1 MKEIDHFLTKSSEVL
16 NKIDKKNIF
25 KSLKILKNCQK
36 TNGRIFFAGTG
47 GGAGHASHAA
57 NDFRKICNIESY
69 SITDNVSEL
78 TARINDDGWHSSY
91 SNWLKVSKMNNK
103 DILFIFSV
111 GGGND
116 KKKISQNLIECIKFA
131 KRKRGKIISIVG
143 KNDGYAAKYSDAC
156 IIIPNV
162 SKKYITP
169 LTEGFQ
175 AIIWHLLVSHS
186 SIQKNKTKW

>member
-1 MKEIDHFLTKSSEVL
+1 MKEIDDFLTKSSEVL
-16 NKIDKKNIF
+16 NKIDKKTIS

-36 TNGRIFFAGTG
+36 INGRIFFAGTG

-116 KKKISQNLIECIKFA
+116 KKKISQ
-131 KRKRGKIISIVG
+131 
-143 KNDGYAAKYSDAC
+143 KYSKMSVKFSKRF
-156 IIIPNV
+156 IWKKV
-162 SKKYITP
+162 SLKY
-169 LTEGFQ
+169 LELF
-175 AIIWHLLVSHS
+175 
-186 SIQKNKTKW
+186 NF

>member
-1 MKEIDHFLTKSSEVL
+1 MKEIDDFLTKSSEVL
-16 NKIDKKNIF
+16 NKIDKKIIS
-25 KSLKILKNCQK
+25 KSLKILKNCQRA
-36 TNGRIFFAGTG
+36 NGRIFFAGTG

-111 GGGND
+111 GGGNER
-116 KKKISQNLIECIKFA
+116 KKISQNLVECIKFA

>member
-1 MKEIDHFLTKSSEVL
+1 MKEIDNFLIKSNEVL
-16 NKIDKKNIF
+16 SKIDKKIVL

-36 TNGRIFFAGTG
+36 IKGRIFFAGSG

-78 TARINDDGWHSSY
+78 TARVNDDGWHSSY
-91 SNWLKVSKMNNK
+91 SNWLKVSKINNK

-111 GGGND
+111 GGGNH
-116 KKKISQNLIECIKFA
+116 KKKVSQNLIECIKLA
-131 KRKRGKIISIVG
+131 KSKKSKIISIVG

-156 IIIPNV
+156 IIIPYV
-162 SKKYITP
+162 SKKYVTP

-175 AIIWHLLVSHS
+175 AVIWHLLVSHS
-186 SIQKNKTKW
+186 SLQKNKTKW

>member
-1 MKEIDHFLTKSSEVL
+1 MKEIDDFLTKSSEVL
-16 NKIDKKNIF
+16 NKIDKKIIS
-25 KSLKILKNCQK
+25 KSLKILKNCQR

-111 GGGND
+111 GGGNER
-116 KKKISQNLIECIKFA
+116 KKISQNLVECIKFA

-143 KNDGYAAKYSDAC
+143 KNDGYATKYSDAC

-162 SKKYITP
+162 SKKYLTP

>member
-1 MKEIDHFLTKSSEVL
+1 MKEIDDFLTKSSEVL
-16 NKIDKKNIF
+16 NKIDKKTIS

-36 TNGRIFFAGTG
+36 INGRIFFAGTG

-131 KRKRGKIISIVG
+131 KRRRGKIISIVG

-162 SKKYITP
+162 SKKYVTP

>member
-1 MKEIDHFLTKSSEVL
+1 MKEIDDFLTKSSEVL
-16 NKIDKKNIF
+16 NKIDKKIIS
-25 KSLKILKNCQK
+25 KSLKILKNCQRI
-36 TNGRIFFAGTG
+36 NGRIFFAGTG

-111 GGGND
+111 GGGNER
-116 KKKISQNLIECIKFA
+116 KKISQNLVECIKFA

-156 IIIPNV
+156 IIIPYV
-162 SKKYITP
+162 SKKYLTP